1 MVVKHLVFSS
11 WSYLYYSQRSLHR
24 AKLELSFVAS
34 CYLLYAGASLVKGIP
49 FNTDD
54 PEVSGL
60 DIFRKLV
67 PIEAHEASSLYR
79 YENICY
85 IHSTHPY
92 SCFTANFSVSVL
104 EITAFKIIILLY
116 SLLIHNMFHAM

>member
-1 MVVKHLVFSS
+1 M
-11 WSYLYYSQRSLHR
+11 
-24 AKLELSFVAS
+24 
-34 CYLLYAGASLVKGIP
+34 KGIP

-79 YENICY
+79 YDNTSY
-85 IHSTHPY
+85 IHSTHPSSHRLR
-92 SCFTANFSVSVL
+92 SCFTAMYGVAVRV
-104 EITAFKIIILLY
+104 
-116 SLLIHNMFHAM
+116 HNNNIMYGFLFTGCFVPS